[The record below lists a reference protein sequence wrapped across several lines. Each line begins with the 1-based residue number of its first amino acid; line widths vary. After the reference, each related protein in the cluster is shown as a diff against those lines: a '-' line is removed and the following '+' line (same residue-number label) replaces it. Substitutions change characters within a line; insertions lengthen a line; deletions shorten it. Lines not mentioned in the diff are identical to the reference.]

1 MAGMTG
7 SCGCGKVQY
16 TVSADPIFTGICHC
30 TSCRISTGSAYAIL
44 VGVPTPAL
52 TVIGATAQFD
62 DIGDSGKATRRS
74 FCHSCGTTITQ
85 WTDVTEGVTMIGFGT
100 LADQSAIKPAMQ
112 IFCEMPSPGRRFQTC
127 KASPECPGEGPFRAT
142 GGFFH

>member
-44 VGVPTPAL
+44 VGVP
-52 TVIGATAQFD
+52 
-62 DIGDSGKATRRS
+62 
-74 FCHSCGTTITQ
+74 
-85 WTDVTEGVTMIGFGT
+85 
-100 LADQSAIKPAMQ
+100 AMQ